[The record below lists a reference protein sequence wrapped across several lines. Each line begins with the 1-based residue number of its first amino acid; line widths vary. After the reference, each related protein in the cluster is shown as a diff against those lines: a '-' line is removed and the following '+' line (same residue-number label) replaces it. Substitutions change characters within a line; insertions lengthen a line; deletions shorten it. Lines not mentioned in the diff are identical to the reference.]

1 MCLPPS
7 FGAVCSAVSLQAA
20 ESEQCLAAAAQLS
33 TVRFN
38 TKLHTVQPDFWTTG
52 VDNSKV
58 NRPATESLAWLN

>member
-1 MCLPPS
+1 M
-7 FGAVCSAVSLQAA
+7 QAA

-58 NRPATESLAWLN
+58 NTTATELLTGLN